1 MISGMKGLMTRETG
15 TVTRDS
21 KLKKAITDFEAIFI
35 NQMLKSMRST
45 IVKSG
50 LIGDSNSEKI
60 YTSLIDA
67 ELSKFIAEDSGIGLY
82 KVLSSQLVVEHD
94 EADEANEA
102 KAPPVT
108 PWLRER
114 LEEIGR
120 LRFPTSGRIS
130 SGFGMRKDPLRGGM
144 MFHHGIDIAAREG
157 ELVFPVSD
165 GEVIFSGKKD
175 GYGNVVEV
183 RHSNGYVTRYAHN
196 SGNVVKPGDSVRTG
210 EPIARVGT
218 SGRSTGPHLHFEVL
232 KDGVRLD
239 PARFFYG

>member
-1 MISGMKGLMTRETG
+1 MISGIKGLMTRETG
-15 TVTRDS
+15 TVERS
-21 KLKKAITDFEAIFI
+21 SELKKAITDFEAIFI

-50 LIGDSNSEKI
+50 LIDESNSEKI
-60 YTSLIDA
+60 YTSLMDA
-67 ELSKFIAEDSGIGLY
+67 ELSKFIAADSGIGLY
-82 KVLSSQLVVEHD
+82 KVLASQLGD
-94 EADEANEA
+94 EYEGTEEA

-120 LRFPTSGRIS
+120 LRFPTSGPVI
-130 SGFGMRKDPLRGGM
+130 SGFGMRKDPLMGGM
-144 MFHHGIDIAAREG
+144 RFHHGIDIAARAG

-165 GEVIFSGKKD
+165 GEVIFSGKKE

-239 PARFFYG
+239 PTRFFYG